1 MRGSDGQRRSC
12 GRSRTSSASR
22 HSEFLGNCS
31 MHCPTSCMAQAS
43 FSTGTRSHLLPAVV
57 SVVAEHRDSDCP
69 EWLVICPGLGMP
81 HAFLHRHAIMTGN
94 DNYNGNMEID
104 SVKPPGGNATMV
116 E

>member
-12 GRSRTSSASR
+12 GRSRT
-22 HSEFLGNCS
+22 S

-57 SVVAEHRDSDCP
+57 SVVVEHRDSDCP